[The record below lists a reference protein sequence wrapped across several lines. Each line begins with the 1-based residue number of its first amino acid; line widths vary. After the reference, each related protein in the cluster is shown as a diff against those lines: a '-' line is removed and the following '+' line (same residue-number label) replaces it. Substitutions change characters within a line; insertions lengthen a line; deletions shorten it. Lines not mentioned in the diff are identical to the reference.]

1 MRCPRCG
8 CLDDKVV
15 DSRQSRE
22 GDAIRRRRECVG
34 CGARFTSYERLEL
47 ELPAVVKRDGRR
59 EPFSREKIFRGV
71 AAACEKRPLGQDVL
85 NALIDRIEARLA
97 AMAESEIPSRIVG
110 DLVMEELRHLDEV
123 AYVRFASVYQSFQTL
138 SEFIATVDRVRGDQS

>member
-47 ELPAVVKRDGRR
+47 ELPLVVKRDGRR
-59 EPFSREKIFRGV
+59 EPWSREKVLRGV
-71 AAACEKRPLGQDVL
+71 SAACEKRPLGPEIL
-85 NALIDRIEARLA
+85 NAIVDRIEARLA
-97 AMAESEIPSRIVG
+97 AMTEAEISSRIVG
-110 DLVMEELRHLDEV
+110 DLVMEELRQLDEV

-138 SEFIATVDRVRGDQS
+138 SEFIATVDRVRGEPT